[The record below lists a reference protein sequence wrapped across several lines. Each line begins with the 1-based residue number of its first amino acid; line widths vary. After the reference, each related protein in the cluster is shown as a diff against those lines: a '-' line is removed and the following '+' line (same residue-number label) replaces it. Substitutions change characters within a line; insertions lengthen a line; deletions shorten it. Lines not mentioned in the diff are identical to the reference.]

1 MKNAPIVVVG
11 ASLAGLRAVEGFRKG
26 GYTGPLTLVGAE
38 EHLPYDR
45 PPLSKAFLD
54 AGHDQPT
61 ETTFRAEDEIRELD
75 VDLRLGQPATR
86 LDTEACEIVV
96 GEEHLPYR
104 SLVISTGSHARK
116 LPGEALPGVHTL
128 RTVDDARQIREA
140 LAAGARTVVV
150 GGGFIGSEI
159 ASAARKRDVD
169 VTIVEAAETPLVHA
183 VGTEMA
189 EVCARLHSRNDT
201 RLLCGVGVSSI
212 EGDGRVERVVL
223 SDKTSLE
230 ADLVVVGIGA
240 EPATGWLKDS
250 GLTLD
255 DGIVCDEAL
264 RTSAP
269 NIYAAGDVARWYNPL
284 FERHMRL
291 EHWTSAAEQG
301 TVAARNAL
309 EPDSARPFETVPYFW
324 SDWYS
329 EKLQMVG
336 IGDADEVRLLGDPH
350 ADSWIALYRLNDRLV
365 GALSLN
371 RPGKI
376 MKYRAL
382 ISKRTTWDEAL
393 EFAESGSG
401 KGLSSGS
408 TTHS

>member
-1 MKNAPIVVVG
+1 MKEAPIVVVG
-11 ASLAGLRAVEGFRKG
+11 ASLAGLRAAESFRKAG
-26 GYTGPLTLVGAE
+26 HEGPLTLVGAE

-54 AGHDQPT
+54 ADHESPVD
-61 ETTFRAEDEIRELD
+61 TTFRAEDELRELD
-75 VDLRLGQPATR
+75 VELRLGQPATR
-86 LDTEACEIVV
+86 LDTEASEIVV
-96 GEEHLPYR
+96 GEEHLPYS
-104 SLVISTGSHARK
+104 SLVISTGAHARR
-116 LPGEALPGVHTL
+116 LPGESLRGVHTL
-128 RTVDDARQIREA
+128 RTVDDARQIRES

-169 VTIVEAAETPLVHA
+169 VTIVEAADTPLVHA

-189 EVCARLHSRNDT
+189 EVCARLHARNDT
-201 RLLCGVGVSSI
+201 RLLCGVGVSAI
-212 EGDGRVERVVL
+212 EGEDRVERVVL
-223 SDKTSLE
+223 SDGTSLE

-250 GLTLD
+250 GLTLE
-255 DGIVCDEAL
+255 DGIVCDETL
-264 RTSAP
+264 RTSAA
-269 NIYAAGDVARWYNPL
+269 NIYAAGDCARWYNPL

-309 EPDSARPFETVPYFW
+309 DPDAAKPFETVPYFW

-350 ADSWIALYRLNDRLV
+350 ADSWIALYRLGDRLV

-382 ISKRTTWDEAL
+382 ISKRTNWEKAL
-393 EFAESGSG
+393 EFAEAGGGYGS
-401 KGLSSGS
+401 SSGS
-408 TTHS
+408 TTHT